1 MFGRLTDTLLRPSR
15 ERRLTQA
22 RLDVK
27 DYERLERT
35 ARSTPGVSPFEK
47 RYFAIQLERCR
58 KRVDELDAKL
68 ART

>member
-1 MFGRLTDTLLRPSR
+1 MLHLIDRLLRGSR

-22 RLDVK
+22 RLDVQ

-35 ARSTPGVSPFEK
+35 ARTTPGVSPFEK
-47 RYFAIQLERCR
+47 RYFAVQLERHR
-58 KRVDELDAKL
+58 RRVDELDAKL